1 MKTTP
6 VISLL
11 IAAGLV
17 SLNAANAHDI
27 SLHVQDGEAAKCEMM
42 GGMDH
47 ANMDKDDPVMQAMM
61 MKCAHPAAEVGE
73 EAFHIEASEPRL
85 ACQHQRR
92 KTAA

>member
-1 MKTTP
+1 MKTIPAIT
-6 VISLL
+6 L
-11 IAAGLV
+11 IIGVALV
-17 SLNAANAHDI
+17 PLSAANAHDI
-27 SLHVQDGEAAKCEMM
+27 SLHVQGAEAPKCEMM
-42 GGMDH
+42 DGMDH